1 MDRRRF
7 LSKAGKTGIALAT
20 LPGVVDS
27 FSVRALAHGNDALDR
42 LLGTGDRILVLIQ
55 MAGGNDGLNTIV
67 PITIDKYYTD
77 RPSIA
82 IPKSSTLRLTDDLG
96 WHPAMAGFRDAFD
109 DGRLAVVQGVTYPNP
124 DRSHFRGTD
133 IWLTATDADVFAST
147 GWMGRYLETLA
158 PGYPATLPDHPLA
171 IQIGTSISLGLLGSQ
186 GSVGISFRDPD
197 EFYRLVNTG
206 SSEEVPASPSSDT
219 PAGREIDFMRNVA
232 RSANVYAKV
241 VKQAADKGT
250 ASVSYPTS
258 DLGAK
263 LKVVAQLISG
273 GLSSRIYLLSWA
285 GFNFDTHANQGG
297 VAGTHANL
305 LRELSEAVAAFM
317 ADMKA
322 QGHDDRIAG
331 MTFSEFGRR
340 VMENGSQ
347 GTDHGTAAP
356 LFVFGKHVNG
366 GIYGKHPSLT
376 DLDDRGDM
384 LMQHDYRDIYASV
397 LLQWLGAPATLAQN
411 VLFKDFASTA
421 LPLFKSATS
430 VNDTSRPASIGITSI
445 GPNPA
450 VDHVRIRV
458 DVPPFSNANVVVRDM
473 AGNAV
478 RTTAVDAWAG
488 TCDLDVRGLPQGS
501 YVVTLTADRQTV
513 HSFLTVSR

>member
-7 LSKAGKTGIALAT
+7 LRNAGRTGIALAT
-20 LPGVVDS
+20 LPGIVDS
-27 FSVRALAHGNDALDR
+27 VSVQAMAKGNEALEQ

-55 MAGGNDGLNTIV
+55 MAGGNDGLNTVV
-67 PITIDKYYTD
+67 PVTIDNYYSN
-77 RPSIA
+77 RPTIA
-82 IPKSSTLRLTDDLG
+82 IAAKDTLRINDDLG
-96 WHPAMAGFRDAFD
+96 WHPAMTGFRDAFD
-109 DGRLAVVQGVTYPNP
+109 AGNLAIVQGVTYPNP

-133 IWLTATDADVFAST
+133 IWLTATDADVFKST

-158 PGYPATLPDHPLA
+158 PGYPATLPEHPLA
-171 IQIGTSISLGLLGSQ
+171 IQIGSALSLGLLGSQ
-186 GSVGISFRDPD
+186 GGVGITFRDPD

-206 SSEEVPASPSSDT
+206 SADEVPAGATGDT

-232 RSANVYAKV
+232 RAANVYAKV
-241 VKQAADKGT
+241 VKQAADKGKT
-250 ASVSYPTS
+250 TVTYPNS
-258 DLGAK
+258 ELGAK
-263 LKVVAQLISG
+263 LKVVSQLISG
-273 GLSSRIYLLSWA
+273 GLSSRVYLLSWA

-297 VAGTHANL
+297 AAGVHANL
-305 LRELSEAVAAFM
+305 LRELSESVTAFM

-356 LFVFGKHVNG
+356 LFLFGKHVNG
-366 GIYGKHPSLT
+366 GVYGSHPSLT

-384 LMQHDYRDIYASV
+384 LMRHDYRDIYASV
-397 LLQWLGAPATLAQN
+397 LLQWLGAPTTLAQD
-411 VLFKDFASTA
+411 VLFRDFSASA
-421 LPLFKSATS
+421 LPIFNTS
-430 VNDTSRPASIGITSI
+430 TGVHDTSRPAQARILSI

-458 DVPPFSNANVVVRDM
+458 DVPPLSTASIVVRDM
-473 AGNAV
+473 AGAAV
-478 RTTAVDAWAG
+478 CTASVDAWSG
-488 TCDLDVRGLPQGS
+488 VCDINLRGLAQGS
-501 YVVTLTADRQTV
+501 YVVTLLADRHVV
-513 HSFLTVSR
+513 HGFLTVRR